1 MAADS
6 GADLLSLRVDG
17 GLVANNWAMQFLS
30 DILAL
35 PVERPKLT
43 ETTALG
49 AAYLAGLDAGVFG
62 GLDEIEDLWQRE
74 RRFEPTS
81 ISSLLSVYLEPFFR
95 SFNNALRPVK
105 WGFLKSTSQP
115 RFSSSGVWSCSK

>member
-1 MAADS
+1 MGAMAADS

-17 GLVANNWAMQFLS
+17 GLAANDWAMQFLS

-62 GLDEIEDLWQRE
+62 SLDEIDDLWQSE
-74 RRFEPTS
+74 RQFEPTMTEDRRE
-81 ISSLLSVYLEPFFR
+81 SLYTGWRRAITRVLSEESPD
-95 SFNNALRPVK
+95 
-105 WGFLKSTSQP
+105 TE
-115 RFSSSGVWSCSK
+115 